1 MAFRTSTAASYAA
14 SSILAAVVAA
24 SAFISLAGQAL
35 AEQAPSL
42 FKIITV
48 KDEIVV
54 GLSPEE
60 AAKLGGADT
69 AVIGKTLKA
78 DGTLTLWQYAVRKAA
93 DGSLEQAPLR
103 KVTLLSHDTLRVE
116 PYASPL
122 RIVPQR

>member
-93 DGSLEQAPLR
+93 DGALEQAPLR

>member
-122 RIVPQR
+122 RIAPQR

>member
-24 SAFISLAGQAL
+24 SAFVALAGQAL

-69 AVIGKTLKA
+69 AIIGKTLQA